1 MRVLLGLVA
10 TVTIVAVAAHDAA
23 AQNDTRGSSSSAR
36 NSASNPSMF
45 GGSTGR
51 SNQASGQQFGMGQ
64 SGTGIGNALG
74 NNGQLQLGNGG
85 QTTGSERF
93 MRGNRQA
100 GNFVGSDISEVTQ
113 LFSNLTAGRTNTDGA
128 GNFGP
133 QNRGR
138 GNEFDNMQSNNQ
150 ATIVPHRLMI
160 GFRYPQPRIALPA
173 PNAAGGTTIRGL
185 ARIPSRGPLT
195 VELQDRTATLRGVV
209 ATAHDRALAE
219 QLALLEPGISQVQ
232 NELQVAESLPA
243 VNPSAAPEGIE

>member
-1 MRVLLGLVA
+1 MRCLLIVLAGFFGTFVA
-10 TVTIVAVAAHDAA
+10 IGEVA

-51 SNQASGQQFGMGQ
+51 SNQASGQRMGMGT
-64 SGTGIGNALG
+64 TGIGQAMG
-74 NNGQLQLGNGG
+74 NNGQLQLGSGGG
-85 QTTGSERF
+85 QTTGSERY

-100 GNFVGSDISEVTQ
+100 GNFVGSDAAEVSQ
-113 LFSNLTAGRTNTDGA
+113 LFSNLTAGRTNSDGA

-138 GNEFDNMQSNNQ
+138 GNDFDNAQSNSQ

-160 GFRYPQPRIALPA
+160 GFQYPQPRIALPL
-173 PNAAGGTTIRGL
+173 PNAAGGTKIHGL
-185 ARIPSRGPLT
+185 SRIASRGPLT
-195 VELQDRTATLRGVV
+195 VELQDRTLTLRGVV
-209 ATAHDRALAE
+209 ATDHDRALAE

-232 NELQVAESLPA
+232 NELTVAEALPA
-243 VNPSAAPEGIE
+243 VAPAFPPVTE